1 MEVTGILKVK
11 NDTQV
16 VSAKF
21 KKREFVLTTEHDTDY
36 PQHVTFV
43 LTQDKVNLL
52 DSFEIGDELTVQFNL
67 RGREHNGNKG
77 LQYFNT
83 LEAWRIQK
91 V

>member
-11 NDTQV
+11 HDTQV
-16 VSAKF
+16 VSEKF
-21 KKREFVLTTEHDTDY
+21 KKREFVLTTEHGTTY

-43 LTQDKVNLL
+43 LTQDKVNIL
-52 DSFEIGDELTVQFNL
+52 DNFEEGEELTVQFNL
-67 RGREHNGNKG
+67 RGREHNGK
-77 LQYFNT
+77 YFNT

>member
-21 KKREFVLTTEHDTDY
+21 KKREFVLTIGDTY
-36 PQHVTFV
+36 PQYVTFI
-43 LTQDKVNLL
+43 LTQDKVDIL
-52 DSFEIGDELTVQFNL
+52 DNFKIGDELTVDFNL
-67 RGREHNGNKG
+67 RGREHNGK
-77 LQYFNT
+77 YFNT

>member
-1 MEVTGILKVK
+1 MEVIGILKVK

-21 KKREFVLTTEHDTDY
+21 KKREFVLTTEHGTNY
-36 PQHVTFV
+36 PQQVTFV
-43 LTQDKVNLL
+43 LTQDKVDIL
-52 DSFEIGDELTVQFNL
+52 DNFEIGDELTVYFNL
-67 RGREHNGNKG
+67 RGREQNGK
-77 LQYFNT
+77 YFNT

>member
-21 KKREFVLTTEHDTDY
+21 KKREFVLTTEHGTDY
-36 PQHVTFV
+36 PQHVTFM
-43 LTQDKVNLL
+43 LTQDKVNIL
-52 DSFEIGDELTVQFNL
+52 DNFEIGDELTVQFNL
-67 RGREHNGNKG
+67 RGREHNGK
-77 LQYFNT
+77 YFNT